1 MTSGGCFFLLNFG
14 WRRFIKGF
22 LTTNHLFNASP
33 SLLGVTVLLKFS
45 RRQEKTGLG
54 HPDRR
59 VISSETSA
67 DLVLIDSWP
76 IGSMHGIYAN
86 IGGILMVNVTIYSI
100 HGSYDQNTR
109 TCVSFCIDV
118 SMIFHDFPRKVR
130 ISMWRRYMKILRF
143 GMDDV
148 SGKTRKT
155 VCTSRCRDAYT
166 IECVFKCFQV
176 VKHVIYINHAGSSV
190 GVSGCEVLLSWTGEH
205 GSSLWHA

>member
-22 LTTNHLFNASP
+22 LTTNHLFNASPSP

-86 IGGILMVNVTIYSI
+86 IGGILMVNVTIYS
-100 HGSYDQNTR
+100 STMDPSWERVSNCDQMYHSIIGILNGTPHEARKGTR
-109 TCVSFCIDV
+109 RQFCGLN
-118 SMIFHDFPRKVR
+118 PRKV
-130 ISMWRRYMKILRF
+130 M
-143 GMDDV
+143 
-148 SGKTRKT
+148 
-155 VCTSRCRDAYT
+155 
-166 IECVFKCFQV
+166 V
-176 VKHVIYINHAGSSV
+176 VIAGSNMFFCFSQ
-190 GVSGCEVLLSWTGEH
+190 LQLP
-205 GSSLWHA
+205 